1 MRGVYEVSVLFWQI
15 VLRSSPAFHP
25 SFSSPVPSKRQ
36 QVSTRVAFA
45 EYHVVY
51 TNSKHSDQQLDHETL
66 SFENNFIMSYWEWLV
81 CKIGSLSYCSLLC
94 WPDQPSS
101 CRLNRFIFSEN
112 GPSFDIYATIWDPL
126 VIHLFIN
133 LLIGS
138 LMNTNATVTCFT

>member
-1 MRGVYEVSVLFWQI
+1 MFMKSQSCSGRLSSDLPLPSIPLSLLRSHQKDSRSVLGSLLLSIMWCIPTLNIQI
-15 VLRSSPAFHP
+15 NNLTM
-25 SFSSPVPSKRQ
+25 K
-36 QVSTRVAFA
+36 
-45 EYHVVY
+45 
-51 TNSKHSDQQLDHETL
+51 TL

-101 CRLNRFIFSEN
+101 CRLNRFIFSKN